1 MEIGIIL
8 HANRPSTIASLPF
21 EKGGKCHLNQKG
33 AQIILDNS
41 PLSSFFALLQPRSLS
56 ETMLL
61 ELDDWYMGYSQILSD
76 CRESNGESTSGA
88 SVLILAHADVDA
100 LCSARILSYMLRADG
115 VSYELRPCRSFQK
128 LQEICANLATDGLT
142 YRAIVLLNLGAHRNL
157 TRLFQSAASEAERLS
172 PETMKAYVMDC
183 RRPVHLA
190 NIHAGDN
197 VVVFL
202 ETRNDQE
209 IPSDGDNLSGNE
221 SSTDDD
227 VDDDDT
233 SSESESDQDE
243 GEAEFED
250 DEDDGENEFGK
261 ENEPMD
267 EDEPRMPEKTAK
279 DFEQDNDY
287 DAEDED
293 EGQTKRQKTL
303 QESDDT
309 ASATAGATQATVP
322 ATADDSIP
330 AMTPRQLH
338 EDRRNRL
345 RSYYSSGSTFG
356 SPAAFCAYKIA
367 TQLRFGD
374 LSDLLWL
381 ACVGVTDAYLHARL
395 DVAGYSQFAIFLR
408 DSCQRL
414 FPNDM
419 YHRVGSAVYAE
430 HLTNG
435 FACNSG
441 GDASTRTKISFAG
454 TGRILSETDFRFF
467 LLRHSSLLD
476 GMRYSDYCASK
487 LGNHNA
493 ALPKLRELLAKMG
506 YPLTECQQPFS
517 LMKPS
522 LRSRLRDQIRE
533 FAPEYGLDN
542 LEFTSFFRV
551 TGYQSL
557 LSASDMTYAVSALL
571 EAVDGEGSNDED
583 DQLLQAFHRS
593 YEALNSYASAPSSL
607 SLNSSNLS
615 NLVNGAAGGGGLAT
629 GLRLAMARQRAILS
643 TAASLV
649 ERNAIVRLSHFR
661 YAYVTGTQDA
671 QGGDDWQTSGLSTNE
686 AKSRTMEDVLFAQ
699 PLALLRL
706 AHYLMDVHR
715 ENDKWTGSRARP
727 LILIAARNSASF
739 LVVGYEFPE
748 ASGSVVANT
757 FGKHFE
763 LAAQSMQGT
772 FRFDSFDS
780 NVVEVG
786 SKDVQRFIEQL
797 HYLLDSI

>member
-1 MEIGIIL
+1 
-8 HANRPSTIASLPF
+8 
-21 EKGGKCHLNQKG
+21 
-33 AQIILDNS
+33 
-41 PLSSFFALLQPRSLS
+41 
-56 ETMLL
+56 MLL
-61 ELDDWYMGYSQILSD
+61 HLEDWYIGYRKILED
-76 CRESNGESTSGA
+76 CRQQTDETESGA

-100 LCSARILSYMLRADG
+100 LCGARILSYMLRADG
-115 VSYELRPCRSFQK
+115 ISYELRPCRSYHSLK
-128 LQEICANLATDGLT
+128 EICSTVARDGLT
-142 YRAIVLLNLGAHRNL
+142 YRALVLLNLGAHRNL
-157 TRLFQSAASEAERLS
+157 TRLFEGNDEQEGLS
-172 PETMKAYVMDC
+172 PESMKVYVMDC

-202 ETRNDQE
+202 DTIQDNV

-227 VDDDDT
+227 EASSSSSESDTDEGETEFQDDDD
-233 SSESESDQDE
+233 S
-243 GEAEFED
+243 
-250 DEDDGENEFGK
+250 DDGENEFGK

-267 EDEPRMPEKTAK
+267 TDDESSDPASSPKKSAQ
-279 DFEQDNDY
+279 DFAQDVDDDY
-287 DAEDED
+287 DAEDEGD
-293 EGQTKRQKTL
+293 GRRKRSKQTAT
-303 QESDDT
+303 EEDT
-309 ASATAGATQATVP
+309 DISMTGATTQSTVP
-322 ATADDSIP
+322 ATADEASAAP
-330 AMTPRQLH
+330 ALTPRQLH

-345 RSYYSSGSTFG
+345 RTYYSSGSTFG

-367 TQLRFGD
+367 TQLRFAD

-408 DSCQRL
+408 DRCHRL

-419 YHRVGSAVYAE
+419 YNRVGSAVYAE
-430 HLTNG
+430 HLTHG
-435 FACNSG
+435 GGNS
-441 GDASTRTKISFAG
+441 DAPSTRTKISFSKAG
-454 TGRILSETDFRFF
+454 QILSETDFRFF
-467 LLRHSSLLD
+467 LLRHSTLWD
-476 GMRYSDYCASK
+476 GMRLSDYCTSK

-493 ALPKLRELLAKMG
+493 ALAQIKELLAKMG
-506 YPLTECQQPFS
+506 FPLTQCQQPYA
-517 LMKPS
+517 LMKPT
-522 LRSRLRDQIRE
+522 LRQRLRDQIRQ

-557 LSASDMTYAVSALL
+557 LSASDMTYAVTALL
-571 EAVDGEGSNDED
+571 EAFDTNADETKDED
-583 DQLLQAFHRS
+583 ERLLESFHRA
-593 YEALNSYASAPSSL
+593 YEALNSYASTPSA
-607 SLNSSNLS
+607 LNLNTVNLT

-643 TAASLV
+643 MATSLV
-649 ERNAIVRLSHFR
+649 ERNEITRLSHFR
-661 YAYVTGTQDA
+661 YAYVTSSTPHGG
-671 QGGDDWQTSGLSTNE
+671 QGDEWQAATKTDSNSSSRSLEE
-686 AKSRTMEDVLFAQ
+686 ALFSQ

-706 AHYLMDVHR
+706 AHYLMDMHR
-715 ENDKWTGSRARP
+715 ENGKWTGSKARP
-727 LILIAARNSASF
+727 LILIASRNADTN

-748 ASGSVVANT
+748 ASGMVVANT

-772 FRFDSFDS
+772 FRFDSFDC

-786 SKDVQRFIEQL
+786 VNDSQRFIEQL